1 MGTNFSDYNS
11 NTSHVIVKQKKRR
24 ENRWRALYSNTS
36 HVIVKLCR
44 NCSQLSYSSYSNTS
58 HVIVKRKGVKSFLT
72 ILGIQIHPML

>member
-36 HVIVKLCR
+36 HVIVKRR
-44 NCSQLSYSSYSNTS
+44 NRYEMADFLDDSNTS
-58 HVIVKRKGVKSFLT
+58 HVIVKLLQTSL
-72 ILGIQIHPML
+72 LQPA